1 MNRVLIRSS
10 LTSFYNYL
18 FCPNA
23 IRYTLSADFAILFPA
38 FFAFFILMTFHPAK
52 TVIDICK
59 SHTIGY
65 TFATMEIHSA
75 KISDVKAIHALIS
88 SYAERDRMLFC
99 SIADIYEKLQT
110 FSVAVIDGS
119 VVGCCA
125 LEVIWSNLA
134 EIKSLAVDEK
144 KKEKGIGRNLVNAAI
159 EQAVRLGVPKVFA
172 LTLEP
177 DFFEKLGFEKV
188 EKETLPM
195 KVWSD
200 CAKCPKQQNCDEIA
214 VVKTVLS
221 DA

>member
-1 MNRVLIRSS
+1 
-10 LTSFYNYL
+10 
-18 FCPNA
+18 
-23 IRYTLSADFAILFPA
+23 
-38 FFAFFILMTFHPAK
+38 
-52 TVIDICK
+52 
-59 SHTIGY
+59 
-65 TFATMEIHSA
+65 MEIHGA
-75 KISDVKAIHALIS
+75 KIPDVKAIHALIN
-88 SYAERDRMLFC
+88 SYAERDRMLFR
-99 SIADIYEKLQT
+99 SMADIYENLQAFT
-110 FSVAVIDGS
+110 VAEADGS

-134 EIKSLAVDEK
+134 EVKSLAVDQT
-144 KKEKGIGRNLVNAAI
+144 KKEKGIGRMLVTAAI

-214 VVKTVLS
+214 VVKDVS
-221 DA
+221 CEA